1 MKTALSDACRR
12 TRGAVIKLVRTKGL
26 KSLQQQTMPTATQ
39 RNKKLHQSIL
49 KQVSPNIMDRLN
61 LEFPVCARHGITSNV
76 FYPGNC

>member
-12 TRGAVIKLVRTKGL
+12 TRRAVVNLVGTKGL

-39 RNKKLHQSIL
+39 KNQKLYQSIF
-49 KQVSPNIMDRLN
+49 KQVSPNIIDRLN
-61 LEFPVCARHGITSNV
+61 LECPVCARHGITSNV